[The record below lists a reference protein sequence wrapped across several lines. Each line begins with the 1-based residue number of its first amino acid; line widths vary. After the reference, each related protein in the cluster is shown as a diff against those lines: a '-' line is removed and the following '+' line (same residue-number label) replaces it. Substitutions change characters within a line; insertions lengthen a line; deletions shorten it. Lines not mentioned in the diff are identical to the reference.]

1 MLMWEDCALQLMGC
15 IFTPEELV
23 TRITSSH
30 QHSTDISGG
39 GGGGGGNGS
48 CCNAVHSNIQNSLRY
63 NSCLLQIGICCC

>member
-23 TRITSSH
+23 TRIISSH

-39 GGGGGGNGS
+39 GGGRGRGNGS
-48 CCNAVHSNIQNSLRY
+48 CCNAVHSNIHVLPEQRY
-63 NSCLLQIGICCC
+63 KNYCAHG